1 MRPLFQI
8 YQLFNFGNKFYEVET
23 KTINIC
29 YMNISEKAKLTASI
43 RYMFLSKS
51 ETKNFSSPSKASFD
65 LQSQRLFAFPTLV
78 LVRKS
83 KCDHYSPLTPWMLM
97 CKSDEVLNISKA
109 IKSYITLW
117 KSYESGKV
125 FYFPVAWQDS
135 DQSKRQTSIYKD
147 GWGNQS
153 INLLITDGKCEFIL
167 AC

>member
-8 YQLFNFGNKFYEVET
+8 YQLFDFGNKFYKVET
-23 KTINIC
+23 KTISIC
-29 YMNISEKAKLTASI
+29 YVNISEKAKLAAPI
-43 RYMFLSKS
+43 HYMFLSKS
-51 ETKNFSSPSKASFD
+51 ETKIFSSPFKASFD

-78 LVRKS
+78 LVRKF

-125 FYFPVAWQDS
+125 FYFSVAWQDS
-135 DQSKRQTSIYKD
+135 DRSKRQTCIYKD

-153 INLLITDGKCEFIL
+153 INLFITDGNTSSY
-167 AC
+167 

>member
-1 MRPLFQI
+1 MKWRRKPLTFVIWTSQKKLNSLHRSVI
-8 YQLFNFGNKFYEVET
+8 CFYRNRRQ
-23 KTINIC
+23 KI
-29 YMNISEKAKLTASI
+29 
-43 RYMFLSKS
+43 
-51 ETKNFSSPSKASFD
+51 FSSPSKASFD

-125 FYFPVAWQDS
+125 FSFPVAWQDS
-135 DQSKRQTSIYKD
+135 DQSKRQTCIYKD